1 MKSKKNLFYLQHT
14 FIPTMSSDQE
24 IAGYKL
30 RSRKTLRKKRISL
43 GDSSSSEE
51 DEVEIVVEGESGDE
65 DVFDETTFKKML
77 HQMFPSKDLKNK
89 IKEMDAITEKM
100 DETDAKKG
108 RSKSKSHSKRSIKR
122 RVGRRRVIEDSSS
135 EESEGEFETVDEDD
149 DSDLEYEDGE
159 HATINIVLTIN
170 DDMFGTDDS
179 DDEDYE
185 PDSSE
190 EDEPA
195 SEAEEEE
202 ERSVKSKIKRS
213 RKYKAENG
221 GVEACPQEE
230 EPLPIVDIE
239 KERALLEKLEAA
251 VSLLEKD
258 ETTKGSAVFAEMKT
272 FAKNQKARVEKYTKK
287 SEKKDKKKNLKEFK
301 SLLSTRRENNEL
313 VYFSKLPLNEQTLFI
328 EKMKDANKYTKVD
341 KPYRFKLLEM
351 DLPEHI
357 KGIAL
362 KKMTTFQKLEP
373 GSSEYSKMKQWVDA
387 FMSIPFN
394 VHRNFELSLEASGP
408 EKCGEFMETSTKI
421 LDDAVY
427 GLNDAKMQIMQMIG
441 TWISNPTAIGSAIA
455 IKGPPGTGKTT
466 LVKEGISKVLQRPFS
481 FIALGGSTDSSF
493 LEGHGYTYEGSSWG
507 KIVSILMECKC
518 MNPVIYFDE
527 LDKVSETPKGE
538 EIIGILTHLIDTSQ
552 NTEFRDKYFS
562 EVKFDLSKCLFI
574 FSYNDESKIN
584 PILRDRM
591 YKIETKGYDA
601 KEKATIA
608 KIHLLPSIRKQI
620 KFTDEELVIS
630 DEVIAYIVQNFT
642 GEEKGVRNLKRC
654 LEIIFTKMNLYR
666 FTDTTTDFFKKGM
679 LEKVEFPYTLT
690 NRDVDKLVS
699 KKEMNTYLA
708 TMYT

>member
-1 MKSKKNLFYLQHT
+1 MKIEMKKESYYST
-14 FIPTMSSDQE
+14 TYIMSSDQE

-30 RSRKTLRKKRISL
+30 RPRKNLRKKRISL
-43 GDSSSSEE
+43 GDASSSEDE
-51 DEVEIVVEGESGDE
+51 EVEVVVEVGSDEE
-65 DVFDETTFKKML
+65 DVFDEATFKKML
-77 HQMFPSKDLKNK
+77 HQMFPSKDMKNK

-100 DETDAKKG
+100 DREDAKKAAT
-108 RSKSKSHSKRSIKR
+108 KKTKPKPR
-122 RVGRRRVIEDSSS
+122 RKPRRKPVVEETS
-135 EESEGEFETVDEDD
+135 EEEGSDSDFETIDEDD
-149 DSDLEYEDGE
+149 SEFEEGE
-159 HATINIVLTIN
+159 PATINIVLTIN
-170 DDMFGTDDS
+170 DEMFDTDDS

-190 EDEPA
+190 E
-195 SEAEEEE
+195 EEEE
-202 ERSVKSKIKRS
+202 EEPVKPKSKRS
-213 RKYKAENG
+213 QRIRKQKET
-221 GVEACPQEE
+221 EE
-230 EPLPIVDIE
+230 ESDDEPLPIIDIE
-239 KERALLEKLEAA
+239 KEKALLTKLEAA
-251 VSLLEKD
+251 VTLLEKD
-258 ETTKGSAVFAEMKT
+258 ESTKGSAVFAEMKT
-272 FAKNQKARVEKYTKK
+272 FAKKQKERVDKSTKK
-287 SEKKDKKKNLKEFK
+287 CEKKDKKKNLKEFK

-313 VYFSKLPLNEQTLFI
+313 VYFTKLPLEEQRLMI
-328 EKMKDANKYTKVD
+328 EKMKDANKYTKID

-351 DLPEHI
+351 DIPEHI
-357 KGIAL
+357 KAVAL
-362 KKMTTFQKLEP
+362 KKMSTFQRLEP
-373 GSSEYSKMKQWVDA
+373 GSGEYSKLKQWIDA
-387 FMSIPFN
+387 FMAIPFN
-394 VHRNFELSLEASGP
+394 VHKNFELSLEASGP
-408 EKCGEFMETSTKI
+408 DKCREFMESSTKI
-421 LDDAVY
+421 LDDAVF

-493 LEGHGYTYEGSSWG
+493 LEGHGYTYEGSTWG

-552 NTEFRDKYFS
+552 NTEYRDKYFS

-574 FSYNDESKIN
+574 FSYNDETKIN

-601 KEKATIA
+601 KEKSTIA

-620 KFTDEELVIS
+620 KFTEEELVIS
-630 DEVIAYIVQNFT
+630 DEVISYIVQNFT

-666 FTDTTTDFFKKGM
+666 FTDTSTEFFKKGM

-699 KKEMNTYLA
+699 KKELNTYLA

>member
-1 MKSKKNLFYLQHT
+1 
-14 FIPTMSSDQE
+14 MSSDQE

-30 RSRKTLRKKRISL
+30 RPRKNLRKKRISL
-43 GDSSSSEE
+43 DDASSSDDE
-51 DEVEIVVEGESGDE
+51 EVEVVEVGSDEE
-65 DVFDETTFKKML
+65 DVFDEGTFKKML
-77 HQMFPSKDLKNK
+77 HQMFPSKDMKYK

-100 DETDAKKG
+100 DREDAKKANKKEKPKPT
-108 RSKSKSHSKRSIKR
+108 RKSRQKP
-122 RVGRRRVIEDSSS
+122 VVEVSS
-135 EESEGEFETVDEDD
+135 EEEGSDSDFETIDEDD
-149 DSDLEYEDGE
+149 SEFEEGE
-159 HATINIVLTIN
+159 PATINIVLTIN
-170 DDMFGTDDS
+170 DEMFDTDDS

-185 PDSSE
+185 PESS
-190 EDEPA
+190 
-195 SEAEEEE
+195 EEEE
-202 ERSVKSKIKRS
+202 EEEPVKSKSRRSHRS
-213 RKYKAENG
+213 RKQKET
-221 GVEACPQEE
+221 EE
-230 EPLPIVDIE
+230 ESDDDEPLPIIDIE
-239 KERALLEKLEAA
+239 KEKALLTKLEAA
-251 VSLLEKD
+251 VTLLEKD
-258 ETTKGSAVFAEMKT
+258 ENTKGSAVFAEMKA
-272 FAKNQKARVEKYTKK
+272 FAKKQKVRVEKSTKK
-287 SEKKDKKKNLKEFK
+287 CEKKDKKKNLKEFK

-313 VYFSKLPLNEQTLFI
+313 VYFTKLPLKEQRLMI
-328 EKMKDANKYTKVD
+328 EKMKDANKYTKID

-351 DLPEHI
+351 DIPEHI
-357 KGIAL
+357 KAVAL
-362 KKMTTFQKLEP
+362 KKMSTFQRLEP
-373 GSSEYSKMKQWVDA
+373 GSGEYSKLKQWIDA
-387 FMSIPFN
+387 FMAIPFN
-394 VHRNFELSLEASGP
+394 NHKNFELSLEANGP
-408 EKCGEFMETSTKI
+408 DKCREFMESSTKI
-421 LDDAVY
+421 LDDAVF
-427 GLNDAKMQIMQMIG
+427 GMNDAKMQIMQMIG

-493 LEGHGYTYEGSSWG
+493 LEGHGYTYEGSTWG

-552 NTEFRDKYFS
+552 NTEYRDKYFS

-574 FSYNDESKIN
+574 FSYNDETKIN

-601 KEKATIA
+601 KEKSTIA

-620 KFTDEELVIS
+620 KFTEEELVIS
-630 DEVIAYIVQNFT
+630 DEVISYIVQNFT